1 VNKALFLLPAMALG
15 LAAGL
20 TSSRRQPPSPRHRIL
35 FDVST
40 GNAETWTRILNNVE
54 NAMRDLGTEETTI
67 EVVAYGPGLG
77 MLLAASAPDPERMER
92 LSRGSVVFAAC
103 RNTMESRQLT
113 PEALLG
119 FAQVVPSGVAELV
132 RKQEAGWSYLK
143 PGS

>member
-1 VNKALFLLPAMALG
+1 MKKALFLLPAMALG
-15 LAAGL
+15 MAAGL
-20 TSSRRQPPSPRHRIL
+20 RSSRRQPPSPRHRIV

-40 GNAETWTRILNNVE
+40 GNAETWSRVLNNVE
-54 NAMRDLGTEETTI
+54 NALRELGEDTTI

-77 MLLAASAPDPERMER
+77 MLLATSAPDPERMER

-113 PEALLG
+113 PEALLAG
-119 FAQVVPSGVAELV
+119 VQVVPSGVAELV